1 MGAPGNRHRA
11 DLSFGKFAE
20 GFWSL
25 LAGCKAFSVT
35 RFILI
40 SVFVLVGLATLTF
53 VALAEGWLPRTPSF
67 FLKKLPKPELEII
80 KLVGRW
86 ESGRV
91 IDLQGGWM
99 NEGKLTELVIRSQE
113 TEKGWDVPEKITV
126 RNGRIRGSIRIF
138 GQGVNGEAPKV
149 RESSHR
155 EGHTARAQAAA
166 PKGTLLENLQIEA
179 DHRIPLYLGPG
190 VTGVTVRNCTFT
202 GWSASTTVYL
212 DAESGGNRIEVCT
225 FDVRSGRE
233 VMAIDGSA
241 TNVITG
247 NRFLQSSFG
256 GIYLYRNCGE
266 KGTVRHQ
273 TPQGNLIENNFFELK
288 DLKPGSYGVWIGS
301 RQGRRRYCEDDAGY
315 PFGSSIDNGDFAD
328 HNTLS
333 GNIFEPAS
341 DQAIRDDGSGNQVTS
356 K

>member
-1 MGAPGNRHRA
+1 MKTLARFVAVVFLIGA
-11 DLSFGKFAE
+11 
-20 GFWSL
+20 
-25 LAGCKAFSVT
+25 
-35 RFILI
+35 
-40 SVFVLVGLATLTF
+40 GLA
-53 VALAEGWLPRTPSF
+53 VAISQDWLPRNPSPL
-67 FLKKLPKPELEII
+67 LKQLPKPDLAKFNLI
-80 KLVGRW
+80 GSA

-91 IDLQGGWM
+91 IDLKGGWL
-99 NEGKLTELVIRSQE
+99 NEGKLTELVIRSEE
-113 TEKGWDVPEKITV
+113 TEQGWDVPEKITV

-166 PKGTLLENLQIEA
+166 PKGILLENLQIEA

-212 DAESGGNRIEVCT
+212 DAESGGNRIEGCT

-241 TNVITG
+241 TNTIVG
-247 NRFLQSSFG
+247 NRFLQAGYG

-266 KGTVRHQ
+266 GGTVRHQ
-273 TPQGNLIENNFFELK
+273 APQGNVIENNFFKMK
-288 DLKPGSYGVWIGS
+288 DLRQGSYGVWLGS
-301 RQGRRRYCEDDAGY
+301 RQGRRSYCEDDAGY
-315 PFGSSIDNGDFAD
+315 PFGSSIDNRDFAD
-328 HNTLS
+328 QNTVR
-333 GNIFEPAS
+333 GNVFQPANEK
-341 DQAIRDDGSGNQVTS
+341 AVRDDGADNRVME